1 MKKIF
6 TLFSVLALFASAVMA
21 ETLAQPI
28 TEVNETISITIND
41 KLSCRLS
48 DATASQRAFQI
59 LGKDATG
66 EYLFFMAFQNTS
78 QVAGTYTTNDVMLQS
93 TGIYHYVGEER
104 IEIQFSN
111 LLPNAVVTMTGNTCN
126 ATVHFVSE
134 DSVLYEIAFE
144 YSEPVAATVKTL
156 EGTVEIEQSGMYDV
170 AQMVYGLYAY
180 DVRVIGEEYL
190 MQCTVLNSE
199 DYAYGT
205 FNVSAGNLQYLT
217 FFDAATQES
226 LPNGVFSGTLTV
238 DAVGN
243 DVVVSG
249 SALTYGDIKFEISA
263 TGDRTPVDVIEDVR
277 FVAFA
282 EGHTIVLNGAEGQ
295 MVTVYDMAG
304 RAVMNCMNASDV
316 ERIDVEV
323 PGVYAV
329 CVGGETMK
337 VLVR

>member
-1 MKKIF
+1 MRKIF
-6 TLFSVLALFASAVMA
+6 TLIAALVLTACATMA
-21 ETLAQPI
+21 ETMAQPI

-104 IEIQFSN
+104 IEIQFNN
-111 LLPNAVVTMTGNTCN
+111 LLPNAVVTTTGKTCN

-134 DSVLYEIAFE
+134 DSVLYEITFE
-144 YSEPVAATVKTL
+144 YTEPVAATVKTL
-156 EGTVEIEQSGMYDV
+156 EGTVEIEQSGMYEV
-170 AQMVYGLYAY
+170 VLMAYGLYAY

-238 DAVGN
+238 DAVGD

-249 SALTYGDIKFEISA
+249 SALTYGDIKFEVSA

-295 MVTVYDMAG
+295 MVTVYDMSG
-304 RAVMNCMNASDV
+304 RAVMNRMNASDV

-337 VLVR
+337 VSVR